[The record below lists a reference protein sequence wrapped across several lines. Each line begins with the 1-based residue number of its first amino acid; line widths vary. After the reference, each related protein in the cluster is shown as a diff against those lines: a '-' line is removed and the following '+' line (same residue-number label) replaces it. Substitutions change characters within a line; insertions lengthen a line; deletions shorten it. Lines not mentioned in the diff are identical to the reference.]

1 MKHKCDSPHERAF
14 SNTVAKTF
22 SAGSKKTLKRHIFK
36 KSLEDD
42 DVQSDFFKWA
52 KKVKCHKDSSERRKG
67 CQYSNKGNTIRHN
80 FTYEF
85 SIFT

>member
-1 MKHKCDSPHERAF
+1 MNVLFQTQWRKLSLQAARKL
-14 SNTVAKTF
+14 
-22 SAGSKKTLKRHIFK
+22 LKGTYSR

-52 KKVKCHKDSSERRKG
+52 KKVKCHKDSSERRKD
-67 CQYSNKGNTIRHN
+67 CQYSNKGNTFIRHN